1 MGKVRAAYERHTAT
15 RMRATPRARARVAP
29 PRARRRPR
37 AVPPLAAASPGAPA
51 GGAAGGR
58 PPRPPGGG
66 ARGAGPPSAG
76 AAAAA
81 RRATRRVALTTTAIA
96 LAVCG
101 DARDARARPLAVVEA
116 RDAVARDGGRFT
128 FEIELPRGYHF
139 TEGANSRYETTAAA
153 SGTRGALEGDG
164 GAKRT
169 VVVRA
174 AEGVNEA
181 RVDCVVYFCRTDDV
195 CLMQR
200 VRFEV
205 PVATGGASETTA
217 EYVVAAEANDAAV
230 PSFD

>member
-1 MGKVRAAYERHTAT
+1 MFTLYIFRGLSKRRGTTAT
-15 RMRATPRARARVAP
+15 RTPRISCGRT
-29 PRARRRPR
+29 
-37 AVPPLAAASPGAPA
+37 A
-51 GGAAGGR
+51 GR
-58 PPRPPGGG
+58 
-66 ARGAGPPSAG
+66 
-76 AAAAA
+76 
-81 RRATRRVALTTTAIA
+81 
-96 LAVCG
+96 
-101 DARDARARPLAVVEA
+101 
-116 RDAVARDGGRFT
+116 
-128 FEIELPRGYHF
+128 
-139 TEGANSRYETTAAA
+139 A

>member
-1 MGKVRAAYERHTAT
+1 MGKVRAEYERHAAT
-15 RMRATPRARARVAP
+15 RMRATPRARARVAT
-29 PRARRRPR
+29 PRRRRRPR
-37 AVPPLAAASPGAPA
+37 AVTPIASA
-51 GGAAGGR
+51 
-58 PPRPPGGG
+58 
-66 ARGAGPPSAG
+66 SD
-76 AAAAA
+76 A

-96 LAVCG
+96 LAAFG

>member
-1 MGKVRAAYERHTAT
+1 M
-15 RMRATPRARARVAP
+15 
-29 PRARRRPR
+29 
-37 AVPPLAAASPGAPA
+37 
-51 GGAAGGR
+51 
-58 PPRPPGGG
+58 
-66 ARGAGPPSAG
+66 
-76 AAAAA
+76 
-81 RRATRRVALTTTAIA
+81 
-96 LAVCG
+96 
-101 DARDARARPLAVVEA
+101 
-116 RDAVARDGGRFT
+116 ARDGGRFT

>member
-1 MGKVRAAYERHTAT
+1 M
-15 RMRATPRARARVAP
+15 
-29 PRARRRPR
+29 
-37 AVPPLAAASPGAPA
+37 
-51 GGAAGGR
+51 
-58 PPRPPGGG
+58 
-66 ARGAGPPSAG
+66 
-76 AAAAA
+76 
-81 RRATRRVALTTTAIA
+81 
-96 LAVCG
+96 
-101 DARDARARPLAVVEA
+101 
-116 RDAVARDGGRFT
+116 ARDGGRFT

-153 SGTRGALEGDG
+153 SGTRGTLEGDG

>member
-1 MGKVRAAYERHTAT
+1 MGQVRAEYVYVPQMGKVRAKYERHAAT
-15 RMRATPRARARVAP
+15 RMRATPRARARVAT
-29 PRARRRPR
+29 PRRRRRPR
-37 AVPPLAAASPGAPA
+37 AVTPIASA
-51 GGAAGGR
+51 
-58 PPRPPGGG
+58 
-66 ARGAGPPSAG
+66 SSD
-76 AAAAA
+76 A

-96 LAVCG
+96 LAAFG

>member
-1 MGKVRAAYERHTAT
+1 M
-15 RMRATPRARARVAP
+15 
-29 PRARRRPR
+29 
-37 AVPPLAAASPGAPA
+37 
-51 GGAAGGR
+51 
-58 PPRPPGGG
+58 
-66 ARGAGPPSAG
+66 
-76 AAAAA
+76 
-81 RRATRRVALTTTAIA
+81 
-96 LAVCG
+96 
-101 DARDARARPLAVVEA
+101 
-116 RDAVARDGGRFT
+116 
-128 FEIELPRGYHF
+128 
-139 TEGANSRYETTAAA
+139 
-153 SGTRGALEGDG
+153 GDG

-230 PSFD
+230 PSFDLIAALVLYCSYMC